1 MYLPSKGLLVFI
13 GSLTA
18 IAVYRAQR
26 PGAMTPERDKLYRRC
41 LNGQV
46 RDSGELRKI
55 ADQFQSWRLFP
66 QATLLRQRADLRDL
80 PAEVKAQRRATFRK
94 GMSSKNKLAV
104 LKLADAFD
112 GQGCTTAAHRLR
124 LYGSGL
130 PDLDNRS
137 FETTA
142 VVTPPADADAPNDP
156 GTEPGEAERDK
167 RDTEPAP
174 SVERPIQTP
183 VPPESHPE
191 TPPGPNPDLNGMSH
205 AAE

>member
-13 GSLTA
+13 GCLTG

-26 PGAMTPERDKLYRRC
+26 PGAMTPERDKLYRKC
-41 LNGQV
+41 LSGQV
-46 RDSGELRKI
+46 KDSAELRRI
-55 ADQFQSWRLFP
+55 ADEFQSWRLFP
-66 QATLLRQRADLRDL
+66 QAHLLRQRAALRDL

-112 GQGCTTAAHRLR
+112 AQGCTTAAHRLR
-124 LYGSGL
+124 QYGSGL
-130 PDLDNRS
+130 PDLDQRS
-137 FETTA
+137 FESTA

-156 GTEPGEAERDK
+156 GQEGDERDK

-174 SVERPIQTP
+174 SEEKPMQTP
-183 VPPESHPE
+183 VPPESRPE
-191 TPPGPNPDLNGMSH
+191 TPPGPPEVLNGASAH
-205 AAE
+205 AA